1 VSQSLHKQVVE
12 SFTQAFGR
20 APTVVARA
28 PGRLEVLGNH
38 TDYNEG
44 FVISCAIDRATWF
57 AAAPLPGREA
67 IVRLAADGRE
77 ARFHLDQLGTPVRG
91 DWANYVKG
99 IVVELQRRQ
108 LPVGGFQACL
118 IGDVPLSAGMSSS
131 AALEMATALAL
142 GALNQIVLP
151 KPEWARIGQ
160 ACENHYVGAKTGLLD
175 QFTSLMGQADQLV
188 YIDFR
193 TLAVENV
200 PVPPGAVFV
209 VANSGVKHDLT
220 IEYNERRQRCEEAA
234 AALARRYP
242 GVRTL
247 RDVTNAQLDAAKADM
262 DIMAWRRAKHIV
274 GENERVHAGRRALAA
289 GDLAAFGQLLRASH
303 LSSISYFENSCP
315 ELDILVASG
324 QALPGCYGAR
334 LSGGGFGGISIHL
347 VARDQ
352 AESYCQRLAT
362 AWHSR
367 TGTTLSPMIC
377 TIGEGARLHV

>member
-1 VSQSLHKQVVE
+1 MTESLHKQVVE
-12 SFTQAFGR
+12 AFERAFGR
-20 APTVVARA
+20 APAVVARA

-44 FVISCAIDRATWF
+44 YVISCAIDRATWF

-67 IVRLAADGRE
+67 VVRLAADGRE
-77 ARFHLDQLGTPVRG
+77 ERFHLDQLASPVRG
-91 DWANYVKG
+91 EWANYVKG
-99 IVVELQRRQ
+99 IVVEFQRRK
-108 LPVGGFQACL
+108 LPEGGFQACL

-142 GALNQIVLP
+142 GALNRIELP

-160 ACENHYVGAKTGLLD
+160 ACENNYVGAKTGLLD
-175 QFTSLMGQADQLV
+175 QFTSLMGQAGQLV

-193 TLAVENV
+193 TLDVANV

-247 RDVTNAQLDAAKADM
+247 RDVTDAQLDAAKGEM

-274 GENERVHAGRRALAA
+274 GEDERVQAGRQALAA
-289 GDLAAFGQLLRASH
+289 GDLAAFGRLLSASH
-303 LSSISYFENSCP
+303 ESSITYFENSCP
-315 ELDILVASG
+315 ELDILVATAH
-324 QALPGCYGAR
+324 ALPGCYGAR

-347 VARDQ
+347 VACDQ
-352 AESYCQRLAT
+352 AESFCLRLAT
-362 AWHSR
+362 AWQSR
-367 TGTTLSPMIC
+367 TGATLSRMIC
-377 TIGEGARLHV
+377 TIGEGARLYV